1 MPTRIDMTP
10 TWEAAARMLAVIIT
24 NGEDDA
30 RADAAQEVIRMGRI
44 IEDLKREVE
53 LVKAGAE
60 CAVEYTL
67 KHGGAK

>member
-10 TWEAAARMLAVIIT
+10 TWEAAAQMLAVIIT

>member
-10 TWEAAARMLAVIIT
+10 TWAAAAQMLAVIIT

>member
-1 MPTRIDMTP
+1 MPTHIDMTP
-10 TWEAAARMLAVIIT
+10 TWTTAAQMLAVIIM

-30 RADAAQEVIRMGRI
+30 RHLAAAEVKRMGKLI
-44 IEDLKREVE
+44 DDLKHEIK

-67 KHGGAK
+67 KHRGAL

>member
-10 TWEAAARMLAVIIT
+10 TWAAAAQMLAVIIT

-60 CAVEYTL
+60 CAVEYTF
-67 KHGGAK
+67 KHGGEL